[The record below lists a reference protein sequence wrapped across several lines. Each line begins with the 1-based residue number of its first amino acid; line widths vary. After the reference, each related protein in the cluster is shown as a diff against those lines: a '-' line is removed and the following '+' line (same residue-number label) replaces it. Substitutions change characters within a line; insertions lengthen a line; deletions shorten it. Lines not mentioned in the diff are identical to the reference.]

1 MVDGQPSADSCATG
15 SARNAFQLKWRSMTE
30 TDSYAKYP
38 SLRDRVVLI
47 TGGGSGIGASLVEHF
62 AKQGSQVAFFDL
74 AVEASEA
81 LVRELSQSGEHAPLF
96 LRCDVTDIPA
106 LQAAIADVSARLGAP
121 QVLVNNAANDDRHH
135 WEEVTPAY
143 WDDRMAVNL
152 RHQFFA
158 AQAVAAGMKAAG
170 GGSIINLSSIAWM
183 IPSTELTVYV
193 TAKAAIVGMTR
204 SLAHD
209 LGAANIRVNCVLPG
223 AVLTERQRRLWMPPE
238 KIAEVMKKQCLKRE
252 LMPADVA
259 RLILFLASDDSSA
272 ITNQNHIID
281 GGWI

>member
-1 MVDGQPSADSCATG
+1 
-15 SARNAFQLKWRSMTE
+15 MTE

-81 LVRELSQSGEHAPLF
+81 LVRELSQSVEHAPLF

-106 LQAAIADVSARLGAP
+106 LQAAIADVRARLGAP

-193 TAKAAIVGMTR
+193 TAKAAIAGMTR

-238 KIAEVMKKQCLKRE
+238 KIVEVMKKQSLKRE
-252 LMPADVA
+252 LAPADVA